1 MKTLTKIFK
10 QDKEKFV
17 VPKKVQD
24 IIPVKAI
31 WEDGIFL
38 VGNNKYSKSFK
49 FVDINYAVASRED
62 KESMFLD
69 YSELLNAL
77 DTGATTKITINNRRI
92 NKLDFEKTM
101 LLKEEHDELDKY
113 RKEYNQM
120 LLSQTKKANEIVQE
134 KIITISIYKKSIEE
148 ARNYFSRAG
157 ADLISHFGTLG
168 SKCVELDAEER
179 LRIAHDFYRTGE
191 ETSFHF
197 DIHETMKKGH
207 DFKDFICPDS
217 VEIGRASCRERV

>member
-157 ADLISHFGTLG
+157 ADLI
-168 SKCVELDAEER
+168 

-217 VEIGRASCRERV
+217 VEFQSDFFKIGERYGRVLFLK